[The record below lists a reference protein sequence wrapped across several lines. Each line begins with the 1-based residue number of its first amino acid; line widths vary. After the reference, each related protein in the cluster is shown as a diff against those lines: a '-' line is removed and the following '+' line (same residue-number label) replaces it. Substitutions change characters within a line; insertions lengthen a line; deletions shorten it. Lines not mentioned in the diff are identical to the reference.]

1 MIFFLRQIC
10 GDGQTSAAAM
20 SGKTIIS
27 GKPKESLIVVD
38 TCFPSAGHLDSC
50 HGDLVARGGLTA
62 LSCRAY
68 EGLGRC
74 GVCREVIAK

>member
-20 SGKTIIS
+20 SGKIRIRENLRMANLHTWS
-27 GKPKESLIVVD
+27 
-38 TCFPSAGHLDSC
+38 PSTGHLDSC